1 MVFCAK
7 VSEMVFIH
15 RKHRLVYF
23 LFRSV
28 GAIATLKISEF
39 AGYRIVVFPVK
50 Q

>member
-1 MVFCAK
+1 
-7 VSEMVFIH
+7 MVFIH